1 MKFGE
6 CYKVLEEGGFVSRM
20 SWSGMFIWLKPKAS
34 VKSEWCKDPILK
46 MLADVNGGE
55 VKAEQVLCKYDKLQ
69 KNVMTGWIPQQDD
82 LAADDWSEVTVDVKD
97 DNLNIMF
104 KYDGIK
110 QTIDINKL
118 YVGDLFD
125 GAEVFKKP

>member
-6 CYKVLEEGGFVSRM
+6 CYKILEEGGFVSRM
-20 SWSGMFIWLKPKAS
+20 SWSGIFIWLKPKAN

-55 VKAEQVLCKYDKLQ
+55 VKAEQVLCKYDNLQ
-69 KNVMTGWIPQQDD
+69 KNVMTGWSPQQDD
-82 LAADDWSEVTVDVKD
+82 LAADDWSQVSVKQD
-97 DNLNIMF
+97 GKKLDIKFL
-104 KYDGIK
+104 YDGIEQK
-110 QTIDINKL
+110 IDVNKL

-125 GAEVFKKP
+125 GADVIRKP